1 MSSTLLPVLDDAA
14 LQRLRDLD
22 PSGQSRLVGRVMRA
36 FGVSVARL
44 GPQLRQARQQSDTV
58 AIRHVAH
65 TLKSSSASIG
75 ALKLS
80 GIFADIETAIRL
92 ETVGEIGA
100 LLDAVDRELPVVLE
114 AVHSMRDMP
123 E

>member
-36 FGVSVARL
+36 FEVSVARL
-44 GPQLRQARQQSDTV
+44 GPQLRQARQQSDTA

-80 GIFADIETAIRL
+80 RIFADIETAIRL
-92 ETVGEIGA
+92 ETVGETDA
-100 LLDAVDRELPVVLE
+100 LLDAVDRELEVVLE